1 MSDGVRGNCGVKI
14 GNGLDPFLFSR
25 RAGGAIN
32 KNFFFPKVMAED
44 LVEMRP
50 FVKWEQIKAC
60 GEGLAPVL
68 TGEQLACDLDCALF
82 TLSAHGSCH

>member
-1 MSDGVRGNCGVKI
+1 MASRLEMAWIHFFSLTVR
-14 GNGLDPFLFSR
+14 
-25 RAGGAIN
+25 AIN
-32 KNFFFPKVMAED
+32 KNSFFFPKVMAED

-82 TLSAHGSCH
+82 TLPAHGSCH